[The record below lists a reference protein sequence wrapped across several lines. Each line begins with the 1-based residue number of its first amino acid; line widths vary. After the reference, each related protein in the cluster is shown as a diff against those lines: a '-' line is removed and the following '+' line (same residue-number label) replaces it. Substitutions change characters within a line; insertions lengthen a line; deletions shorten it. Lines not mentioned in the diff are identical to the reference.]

1 MQKSKLC
8 NSDNSFGSLCLQNTS
23 AFSPSLSVI
32 LCILDREELSRRAIV
47 LVEENLR
54 LRVLLLAAVSCDK
67 SPDRS
72 ASPSAVVGQ
81 VEVREGDE
89 EEPGMADG
97 LGEGGAEEASLPLP
111 SEMTVEADGGVCS
124 TNADSSVD
132 DQEREDVSGA
142 TEESTEKETSSG
154 GGREERE
161 KGGDLGFEE
170 PEERDGLGSERNSS
184 SNREGGAGNED
195 IGSGGDG
202 EQVEGEKEH
211 DKRIEVRE
219 TANTGEKE
227 NNKDMEVRELA
238 NWDGE
243 SSAAVDQSWP
253 ISSLLSDQ
261 TRSGPPPPPPP
272 REHQM
277 AAFGLPILSPT
288 YIAEHC
294 STSGSDQQFFGP
306 TTTAASL
313 PPVTS
318 YTSVADTR
326 PVSSQNSPLFAG
338 GLPIS
343 RVTEFSRSQLATV
356 SYSSLSVLSA
366 SSSSLHCSN
375 SPQQISLAASLRP
388 PPTRQSIVQPWV
400 GTHSSSGSGPLSAS
414 RRSSVVSRSST
425 TTTSQTANDQHG
437 LLLRPQPE
445 SATTPSPGFHRGA
458 LPMTH
463 QATTPRQSRYS
474 SRTSHSIPST
484 RASRTVSSRGHAHT
498 PYYLDRSRHNVHH
511 NLSSVEVAS
520 VGGFPPSSQSLG
532 HANLSFD
539 GRGQSYCPG
548 GVPSLLPSTAA
559 PFHGYTSGPMPHQSR
574 QPPGFSTS
582 SIDPYYHCTVYQSQQ
597 SSSFSFLPPPHG
609 HISPGSRHSQFTP
622 HHPHQHNYTTLPPPP
637 PPHPLH
643 PPPFHHQHPPSH
655 QNTVWRPYSDRRQ
668 TSLTRFSLS
677 DILSPSPA
685 PLPSLGLPAAVSP
698 PAIHHQQPRIPSFF
712 VDHLLDDL

>member
-1 MQKSKLC
+1 M
-8 NSDNSFGSLCLQNTS
+8 
-23 AFSPSLSVI
+23 V
-32 LCILDREELSRRAIV
+32 
-47 LVEENLR
+47 
-54 LRVLLLAAVSCDK
+54 
-67 SPDRS
+67 
-72 ASPSAVVGQ
+72 
-81 VEVREGDE
+81 
-89 EEPGMADG
+89 DG
-97 LGEGGAEEASLPLP
+97 RGEGGAEEASLPLP
-111 SEMTVEADGGVCS
+111 REMTVEADGGVCS
-124 TNADSSVD
+124 TNTDSSVD
-132 DQEREDVSGA
+132 EQEREDVSGA

-154 GGREERE
+154 GREERE
-161 KGGDLGFEE
+161 KGGFEE
-170 PEERDGLGSERNSS
+170 PEEKDGLGSERNNSD
-184 SNREGGAGNED
+184 NREGGAGN
-195 IGSGGDG
+195 GGDG

-211 DKRIEVRE
+211 GKRIEVRE

-227 NNKDMEVRELA
+227 NNKQMEVREVA
-238 NWDGE
+238 NKDRE

-253 ISSLLSDQ
+253 ISSLLSDL
-261 TRSGPPPPPPP
+261 TRSGPPPP

-294 STSGSDQQFFGP
+294 STSGCDQHFFGP
-306 TTTAASL
+306 ATTAASL

-318 YTSVADTR
+318 YTSVSDTR
-326 PVSSQNSPLFAG
+326 PISSQNTPLFAG

-356 SYSSLSVLSA
+356 SSSSSSVLST
-366 SSSSLHCSN
+366 SSSSPHCSN
-375 SPQQISLAASLRP
+375 SPRQISLAPPLRR

-400 GTHSSSGSGPLSAS
+400 GTHSSSNNPCGSGPLSTS

-425 TTTSQTANDQHG
+425 TTTSQTANYQHR

-445 SATTPSPGFHRGA
+445 SATAFHRGA
-458 LPMTH
+458 LPMTR

-474 SRTSHSIPST
+474 SRTTHSIPST
-484 RASRTVSSRGHAHT
+484 RASRTVSSRGHTHT
-498 PYYLDRSRHNVHH
+498 PCYLDRSRRNVHH

-532 HANLSFD
+532 HAFD

-548 GVPSLLPSTAA
+548 GVPSLLPSAA
-559 PFHGYTSGPMPHQSR
+559 SPFHGYTSGPMPHQPR
-574 QPPGFSTS
+574 QPPGF
-582 SIDPYYHCTVYQSQQ
+582 SIDPYYHCSPSTAYQSQQ
-597 SSSFSFLPPPHG
+597 SSSFSFLPPPHC
-609 HISPGSRHSQFTP
+609 HTSQGSRHSQFTP

-698 PAIHHQQPRIPSFF
+698 PAVHHQQPRIPSFF